1 MRCLGRICAVT
12 LMVAVPLCLA
22 QAPGQGQHP
31 AKKAAKPEPTQ
42 LDLFTYVR
50 GKLLALSPSDGI
62 NDNVE
67 VAFDQDNHVLTI
79 TQPDGRCEIFL
90 GAIDAN
96 TAIWEAFDP
105 SDKYHTREDVLR
117 LTMTSLSG
125 RKARIC
131 YDDHN
136 VVDTSIATNRVR
148 LLFSMSK
155 ANAVLK
161 FTDKMTTAIKKLVA
175 LAGGNADKDPI

>member
-1 MRCLGRICAVT
+1 MGKICAAT
-12 LMVAVPLCLA
+12 LIVAATVCLA
-22 QAPGQGQHP
+22 QTPGQGQHR
-31 AKKAAKPEPTQ
+31 AKKAAKPEPTE
-42 LDLFTYVR
+42 LDLFNYVR

-67 VAFDQDNHVLTI
+67 VAFDQENYVLTI

-105 SDKYHTREDVLR
+105 SDSYHTREDVLR

-125 RKARIC
+125 RKARVC
-131 YDDHN
+131 YDN
-136 VVDTSIATNRVR
+136 QNLLDTSIPTNRVR

-155 ANAVLK
+155 ANAVPK
-161 FTDKMTTAIKKLVA
+161 FTDKMITAMKKLVA